1 MVAISID
8 DDDTSTDYE
17 YLCLEDFVRDRVRH
31 EYGFIETPDLR
42 SARGCLEQEGGGT
55 RRGWNKK
62 GDRHR
67 SEAEPVPAHDC
78 RKMSRLTNGIY
89 SGVQAED

>member
-55 RRGWNKK
+55 RRGTGTALK
-62 GDRHR
+62 R
-67 SEAEPVPAHDC
+67 SQ
-78 RKMSRLTNGIY
+78 SQLTT
-89 SGVQAED
+89 VER